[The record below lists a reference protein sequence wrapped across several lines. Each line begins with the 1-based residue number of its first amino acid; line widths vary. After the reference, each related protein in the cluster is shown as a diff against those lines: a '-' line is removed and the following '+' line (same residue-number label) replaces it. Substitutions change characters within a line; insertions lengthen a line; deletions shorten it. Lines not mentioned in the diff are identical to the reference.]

1 MAHIVAIGGG
11 SMKERVTLK
20 IDRYITGLSGKKKP
34 NVLLIPTA
42 TYDDP
47 ERFEILQDVYGRELG
62 CRTDV
67 LYLLKKAPSTTEI
80 KAKLS
85 AADIIYVSGGNT
97 LKLMRRWR
105 KLGLDKMFMEIWK
118 HTDKVLCGSSA
129 GALCWFE
136 YGHSDSMFYYH
147 PEDWDYVRVKCLG
160 LVPAMLCPHYLKEKR
175 DESYKKMV
183 LKYARIGLALD
194 DAAAFH
200 ITDNKYRVVSA
211 QPGAYGYKL
220 LVENGQIV
228 ESVLM
233 NNSFKPLD
241 TLIQ

>member
-11 SMKERVTLK
+11 SMKDLITLT
-20 IDRYITGLSGKKKP
+20 IDKYIVKLTGKKKP
-34 NVLLIPTA
+34 HVLLIPTA

-47 ERFEILQDVYGRELG
+47 ERYEVIQEVYGKKLG
-62 CRTDV
+62 CTTDV
-67 LYLLKKAPSTTEI
+67 LYLIKKAPSTKEI
-80 KAKLS
+80 KAKLQ

-105 KLGLDKMFMEIWK
+105 KLGLDKMLKEIWK
-118 HTDKVLCGSSA
+118 KSDKVLCGSSA

-147 PEDWDYVRVKCLG
+147 PDNWDYVRVKCLG
-160 LVPAMLCPHYLKEKR
+160 FIPATLCPHYLKEKR
-175 DESYKKMV
+175 DESYKRMV
-183 LKYARIGLALD
+183 KKYGGKGVALD

-200 ITDNKYRVVSA
+200 IIGDKYKVISG

-220 LVENGQIV
+220 RMENGLMN
-228 ESVLM
+228 ESVLK
-233 NNSFKPLD
+233 NDQFRSLD
-241 TLIQ
+241 ELIK